1 MRELDSQSL
10 LARDMRKEASPP
22 AQDSD
27 VSEAQAFAVL
37 SLCQGK
43 PTCANPIFVGRLD
56 TTNSGP
62 SWEWQVQADK
72 FQTSY
77 NLK

>member
-10 LARDMRKEASPP
+10 LARDMRKGATPP
-22 AQDSD
+22 AQDSN
-27 VSEAQAFAVL
+27 VSEAQTFAVL

-43 PTCANPIFVGRLD
+43 HICANSIFVGRLD

-62 SWEWQVQADK
+62 SWEWQVQVDK